1 VTRASGRPALAAL
14 PRRLG
19 LVLAA
24 LTLLGALTEGIG
36 LVLLVPMLAALGAGA
51 ATGLGGRI
59 GQLAG
64 TIGLPLRL
72 EALLAIFVLLVL
84 ARGLIMLARDLAA
97 QRFEAR
103 LVDELRRR
111 AWRALLRC
119 EWRTLSGMRQSD
131 TASLLVSNIDR
142 LGDGVNYLIALWMNA
157 ATLAALGLAALTIAP
172 GVVVAAAAG
181 GVVVLAAQRGLRR
194 RAHLLGEA
202 IGAAYAAVHE
212 TLTST
217 LGALRIVKSHNREQR
232 AEDDLLAGF
241 GALRRAQRAYVRDTG
256 LARLALQGG
265 GALLLAVLVWLA
277 IGRWQLGAATILPL
291 VALFARALPLLG
303 AVQDSWQNWAHS
315 RPALDAI
322 DSLLLR
328 VEAAREPD
336 LPGALAPSPPPQR
349 EIALERVTVRQP
361 DRAAPA
367 LDGVSL
373 RLPVGTTTSLTGPSG
388 AGKSTLADVL
398 GGLLTPDLGEL
409 RLDGTALDPAARRG
423 WREQVAYVQ
432 QEPVLFH
439 ASIRDNLRWSAPDAD
454 DAALTAA
461 LRDAAAG
468 FVIGLPEGLD
478 TVVGD
483 RGGRLSGGER
493 QRIALA
499 RGLLRAPSLLIL
511 DEATSALDA
520 ESESAVAEAIA
531 GLHGRLTILII
542 GHRGGLA
549 ALADRSLRLEN
560 GRIVA
565 AEPNEYLDS

>member
-1 VTRASGRPALAAL
+1 MSTPGRRPALAAL

-19 LVLAA
+19 ALLAG

-36 LVLLVPMLAALGAGA
+36 LVLLVPMLAALGAGGPA
-51 ATGLGGRI
+51 GGRI
-59 GQLAG
+59 GRLAG
-64 TIGLPLRL
+64 SFGLPLRL
-72 EALLAIFVLLVL
+72 EPLLAIFVALVI
-84 ARGLIMLARDLAA
+84 ARGLIMLARDLSARA
-97 QRFEAR
+97 FEAQ
-103 LVDELRRR
+103 LVDDLRRR
-111 AWRALLRC
+111 AYRALLRC
-119 EWRTLSGMRQSD
+119 EWRTLSAMRQSD
-131 TASLLVSNIDR
+131 TASLLVNNIDR

-157 ATLAALGLAALTIAP
+157 ATLAALGLAALAISP
-172 GVVVAAAAG
+172 RVVAAATLGALL
-181 GVVVLAAQRGLRR
+181 VLAAQRGLRR

-202 IGAAYAAVHE
+202 IGTAYEDVHA
-212 TLTST
+212 TLSST

-241 GALRRAQRAYVRDTG
+241 GSLRGAQRAYVRDTG

-277 IGRWQLGAATILPL
+277 IVRWQLGAVTILPL

-303 AVQDSWQNWAHS
+303 AVQDSWQNWAYS

-322 DSLLLR
+322 DALLVQ
-328 VEAAREPD
+328 VEAAQEPD
-336 LPGALAPSPPPQR
+336 PPANAAPVPPPR
-349 EIALERVTVRQP
+349 DEIALTNVIVGHP
-361 DRAAPA
+361 GRAAPA
-367 LDGVSL
+367 LADVSVV
-373 RLPVGTTTSLTGPSG
+373 LPVGTTTILTGPSG
-388 AGKSTLADVL
+388 AGKSTLADVI
-398 GGLLTPDLGEL
+398 GGLVTPDTGEL

-439 ASIRDNLRWSAPDAD
+439 TTIRENLRWAFPAAD
-454 DAALTAA
+454 DAALDAA
-461 LRDAAAG
+461 LRDAAAH
-468 FVIGLPEGLD
+468 FVFALPEGLD
-478 TVVGD
+478 TLVGD

-499 RGLLRAPSLLIL
+499 RGLLRAPALLIL

-520 ESESAVAEAIA
+520 VSEAAVAEAIA

-542 GHRGGLA
+542 GHRGALA
-549 ALADRSLRLEN
+549 DLADRSLQLEN

-565 AEPNEYLDS
+565 QV